1 MTPNEIEN
9 IVNEFYERIG
19 KNMNIALRVNENG
32 LTFFQYREENNM
44 KYEIRIEQPGR
55 YGTDTI
61 KGEFESG
68 SEAEAFVETVMEH
81 FQNVTVEITAE
92 VSNRPEVEA

>member
-1 MTPNEIEN
+1 MKPKKFEN
-9 IVNEFYERIG
+9 
-19 KNMNIALRVNENG
+19 
-32 LTFFQYREENNM
+32 REENSM
-44 KYEIRIEQPGR
+44 TYEIRIDQPNR

-81 FQNVTVEITAE
+81 FQNVTVEITAA
-92 VSNRPEVEA
+92 VSNRPEEEDA

>member
-1 MTPNEIEN
+1 MWADVQREAD
-9 IVNEFYERIG
+9 RIHRE
-19 KNMNIALRVNENG
+19 LTRV
-32 LTFFQYREENNM
+32 FSPYREENSM
-44 KYEIRIEQPGR
+44 KYEIRIDQSNR

-81 FQNVTVEITAE
+81 FQNVTVEITAA
-92 VSNRPEVEA
+92 VSNRPEVDE